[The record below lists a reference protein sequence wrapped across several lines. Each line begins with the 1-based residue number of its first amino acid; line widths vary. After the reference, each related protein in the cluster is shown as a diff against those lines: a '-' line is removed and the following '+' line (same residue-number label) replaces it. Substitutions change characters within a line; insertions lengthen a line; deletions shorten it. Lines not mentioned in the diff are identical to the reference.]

1 MANTLFEFFVPGV
14 DYCYI
19 GSRAYMNCSLGTDY
33 DVMFHH
39 YDRDVVINKLGEM
52 GIVYETNSVGAV
64 KFRLDIFPT
73 HRFFT
78 TGLNYID
85 VNFCFVEDYDAWK
98 KATETML
105 TLSDNQGTEFFIGM
119 SKKGRVSL
127 FNALVQQNG
136 GSAINILHSSF

>member
-1 MANTLFEFFVPGV
+1 
-14 DYCYI
+14 
-19 GSRAYMNCSLGTDY
+19 MNSVSVSDY

-39 YDRDVVINKLGEM
+39 YDRESVVNKLVEM
-52 GIVYETNSVGAV
+52 GIVYETNSVGAI

-73 HRFFT
+73 HRYFT

-85 VNFCFVEDYDAWK
+85 VNFCFVEDYEPWK

-105 TLSDNQGTEFFIGM
+105 TLSDTLGSEFFNQM
-119 SKKGRVSL
+119 SKMKRVCL

>member
-1 MANTLFEFFVPGV
+1 
-14 DYCYI
+14 
-19 GSRAYMNCSLGTDY
+19 MNCSTHTDY
-33 DVMFHH
+33 DVMFNH
-39 YDRDVVINKLGEM
+39 YDREAVINKLGEM
-52 GIVYETNSVGAV
+52 GIVYETNSVGAI

-85 VNFCFVEDYDAWK
+85 VNFFFVEDYEPWK

-105 TLSDNQGTEFFIGM
+105 TLSDTLGTEFFSGM
-119 SKKGRVSL
+119 SKMRRVGL